1 MSEEDFNLM
10 LADVTG
16 ADPCGID
23 CGYDPF
29 YLQLETLAAGEPERK
44 MGDSVIE
51 GKDPDWRAVRKN
63 CQALWAKTR
72 DLRVAA
78 YLALSGLAIDGLSG
92 FAEGISLMRSLIVD
106 RWDGFW
112 PRLDPD
118 DDNDPLERLNILA
131 MVSPPPGTFDDPLR
145 FVPMFRQLRLVQEG
159 PRYTLRDLLIAEGE
173 IDGGA
178 DKVDAALLEAEM
190 TAVPHETVVAQSGLV
205 ERIAGDLEAIADA
218 ISEKTAQKASVSF
231 ETLQGELKTLR
242 RFYAKFVHSAAQPTG
257 DEVTGEAPPQYMVS
271 LQARAL
277 DPSQVQAHNRSEALM
292 LLKKGCDY
300 FRTSEP
306 TSPVPYLVE
315 RALRM
320 AEMNFM
326 DLLAEIDPNGVE
338 RGRDILGVRPA
349 ENG

>member
-1 MSEEDFNLM
+1 MSEEEFNLM

-16 ADPCGID
+16 EDPCGID
-23 CGYDPF
+23 CGYDPL

-63 CQALWAKTR
+63 CLALWAKTR

-78 YLALSGLAIDGLSG
+78 YLVLSGLAIEGLSG
-92 FAEGISLMRSLIVD
+92 FADGISLMRSLIVD

-145 FVPMFRQLRLVQEG
+145 FVPMFRQMRLAQEG

-190 TAVPHETVVAQSGLV
+190 TAVPHETMVAQGDLV
-205 ERIAGDLEAIADA
+205 ERIAGDLAAISET
-218 ISEKTAQKASVSF
+218 ISEKTAQRASASF
-231 ETLQGELKTLR
+231 ETLQNELKTLR
-242 RFYAKFVHSAAQPTG
+242 RFYAKFAHSDAQSAS
-257 DEVTGEAPPQYMVS
+257 DEIAGEEPPPGGAP

-277 DPSQVQAHNRSEALM
+277 DPSQVQARNRSEALM

-326 DLLAEIDPNGVE
+326 DLLAEIDPSGVE
-338 RGRDILGVRPA
+338 RGRDILGVKPA
-349 ENG
+349 ANG